1 MIGFFVLLLPM
12 LIKPKILRKI
22 ENILWVN
29 KDKPSDPY
37 LACMRG
43 QGMSGN
49 VVKTYT
55 KHAVA
60 KFNTRTRDQA
70 IDM

>member
-1 MIGFFVLLLPM
+1 MIGFFVLLLLM

-22 ENILWVN
+22 ENILWAN
-29 KDKPSDPY
+29 KDKSSDPY

-49 VVKTYT
+49 VVKAYT
-55 KHAVA
+55 KHAVT
-60 KFNTRTRDQA
+60 KFNTRTRGQA

>member
-1 MIGFFVLLLPM
+1 MIGFFVLLLLM

-22 ENILWVN
+22 ENILWAN
-29 KDKPSDPY
+29 KDKSSDPY

-55 KHAVA
+55 KHAVT
-60 KFNTRTRDQA
+60 KVNTRTRGQA